1 MNTLYYLHKLN
12 AVVNLG
18 ILGKISSYP
27 TCPIAVI
34 LKMAMHLEDPEL
46 TAFARVGKGSVTR
59 ALVRSPTKT
68 RGSKPSL
75 QYGQHQLLTGPAP
88 ACQGKRNGPGA
99 QAGENSPAL
108 GRWALGRRGAEVV
121 LADSFA
127 YSRRA
132 FLPLTQVI
140 PDRRVTVSIPES
152 RRDELERAACHRR
165 TIIVLS
171 RSARFPASFP
181 LARGVAFAGSRVCR
195 PGPTALVRRGDVR
208 WDRRQADLRRYPA
221 ARLVLGRCLARMVA
235 AGSYVGVLLPPT
247 VPAAVAN
254 LALVLQG
261 KVPVNLNY
269 TAGQSIIDSS
279 IRQCGIR
286 HVITSPRVLERFQ
299 IAPDA
304 NLLMLEEVAGQVR
317 WSDKL
322 AGVTRSRLL
331 RHGMLE
337 RLIPG
342 LAGPDLDSIATVI
355 FTSGSTGDPK
365 GVVLSHR
372 NILSN
377 VLQIEEHV
385 HLEPNEVLL
394 GILPFFHS
402 FGNCVT
408 IWTALALGKK
418 VVYHHNPLD
427 ARTIGEICR
436 QHKVTL
442 IAGTSSFTRFYIK
455 SCPAEQFK
463 TLTHL
468 ILGAEKLKPEL
479 YRDINNWLGI
489 EPMEGYGTTELSPVV
504 AVNVPRGAPGGRTH
518 GARQPAGHCGA
529 SRSRN
534 DPQDRRSRHRR
545 RSFARSR
552 RVGPVRGPQVMVGY
566 LNRPEATARV
576 IKDGWY
582 LTGDLGYVDAD
593 GFLKITDRLSRF
605 SKIAGEMVPHVGVE
619 SAIMQ
624 LTEVDEHHVAVT
636 AVPDPKHGERLCVVY
651 TELGMSADEIHKALT
666 VSRIPR
672 LWIPSVRDFIQ
683 VPEIPITGT
692 GKVDLRRLPRAGPAG
707 TRCLNP
713 PFSGPYLFLFET
725 IRSPSGWHV
734 LAIRVSAP
742 RQGGS
747 VSVMSG
753 FVSEED
759 SLRWSCL
766 RDLSGGR
773 GG

>member
-1 MNTLYYLHKLN
+1 M
-12 AVVNLG
+12 
-18 ILGKISSYP
+18 SS
-27 TCPIAVI
+27 
-34 LKMAMHLEDPEL
+34 
-46 TAFARVGKGSVTR
+46 SVQHAT
-59 ALVRSPTKT
+59 
-68 RGSKPSL
+68 
-75 QYGQHQLLTGPAP
+75 GQQ
-88 ACQGKRNGPGA
+88 
-99 QAGENSPAL
+99 S
-108 GRWALGRRGAEVV
+108 
-121 LADSFA
+121 S
-127 YSRRA
+127 
-132 FLPLTQVI
+132 
-140 PDRRVTVSIPES
+140 
-152 RRDELERAACHRR
+152 
-165 TIIVLS
+165 
-171 RSARFPASFP
+171 SFP
-181 LARGVAFAGSRVCR
+181 DQPGFRPLSPLPAEWRSLAHAFVGQ
-195 PGPTALVRRGDVR
+195 VRRHWSDEAMCDGTGAKLTYGDTL
-208 WDRRQADLRRYPA
+208 LRA
-221 ARLVLGRCLARMVA
+221 IVLGRCLARMVA
-235 AGSYVGVLLPPT
+235 ADPYVGVLLPPT

-261 KVPVNLNY
+261 KIPVNLNY
-269 TAGQSIIDSS
+269 AAGPGIIDSS
-279 IRQCGIR
+279 IKQCGIR

-304 NLLMLEEVAGQVR
+304 NLLMLEEVASQVR

-322 AGVTRSRLL
+322 AGLTRSRLL
-331 RHGMLE
+331 RLGVLE

-377 VLQIEEHV
+377 VLQIEAHV

-427 ARTIGEICR
+427 ARTIGILCQ

-442 IAGTSSFTRFYIK
+442 IAGTPSFTRFYIK

-504 AVNVPRGAPGGRTH
+504 AVNVPRAMHLADGRTVH
-518 GARQPAGHCGA
+518 GNRPGTVGLPVPGTLLRTVDPDSGEDLSFGA
-529 SRSRN
+529 EGLV
-534 DPQDRRSRHRR
+534 
-545 RSFARSR
+545 A
-552 RVGPVRGPQVMVGY
+552 VRGPQVMVGY
-566 LNRPEATARV
+566 LNQPEATARV

-619 SAIMQ
+619 SAIMKI
-624 LTEVDEHHVAVT
+624 TEVDEHHVAVT

-666 VSRIPR
+666 ASRIPR
-672 LWIPSVRDFIQ
+672 LW
-683 VPEIPITGT
+683 
-692 GKVDLRRLPRAGPAG
+692 
-707 TRCLNP
+707 
-713 PFSGPYLFLFET
+713 
-725 IRSPSGWHV
+725 
-734 LAIRVSAP
+734 
-742 RQGGS
+742 
-747 VSVMSG
+747 
-753 FVSEED
+753 
-759 SLRWSCL
+759 
-766 RDLSGGR
+766 
-773 GG
+773 

>member
-1 MNTLYYLHKLN
+1 M
-12 AVVNLG
+12 
-18 ILGKISSYP
+18 SS
-27 TCPIAVI
+27 
-34 LKMAMHLEDPEL
+34 
-46 TAFARVGKGSVTR
+46 SVQHAT
-59 ALVRSPTKT
+59 
-68 RGSKPSL
+68 
-75 QYGQHQLLTGPAP
+75 GQQ
-88 ACQGKRNGPGA
+88 
-99 QAGENSPAL
+99 S
-108 GRWALGRRGAEVV
+108 
-121 LADSFA
+121 S
-127 YSRRA
+127 
-132 FLPLTQVI
+132 
-140 PDRRVTVSIPES
+140 
-152 RRDELERAACHRR
+152 
-165 TIIVLS
+165 
-171 RSARFPASFP
+171 SFP
-181 LARGVAFAGSRVCR
+181 DQPGFRPLSPLPAEWRSLAHAFVGQ
-195 PGPTALVRRGDVR
+195 VRRHWSDEAMCDGTGAKLTYGDTL
-208 WDRRQADLRRYPA
+208 LRA
-221 ARLVLGRCLARMVA
+221 IVLGRCLSRMVA
-235 AGSYVGVLLPPT
+235 ADSYVGVLLPPT

-261 KVPVNLNY
+261 KIPVNLNY
-269 TAGQSIIDSS
+269 AAGPGIIDSS
-279 IRQCGIR
+279 IKQCGIR

-304 NLLMLEEVAGQVR
+304 NLLMLEEVASQVR

-322 AGVTRSRLL
+322 AGLTRSRLL
-331 RHGMLE
+331 RLGVLE

-377 VLQIEEHV
+377 VLQIEAHV

-427 ARTIGEICR
+427 ARTIGKLCQ

-442 IAGTSSFTRFYIK
+442 IAGTPSFTRFYIK

-504 AVNVPRGAPGGRTH
+504 AVNVPREMHLADGRTVH
-518 GARQPAGHCGA
+518 GNRPGTVGLPVPGTILKTVDPDSGEDLSFGA
-529 SRSRN
+529 EGLV
-534 DPQDRRSRHRR
+534 
-545 RSFARSR
+545 A
-552 RVGPVRGPQVMVGY
+552 VRGPQVMVGY
-566 LNRPEATARV
+566 LNQPEATARV

-624 LTEVDEHHVAVT
+624 ITEVDEHHVAVT

-666 VSRIPR
+666 ASRIPR

-692 GKVDLRRLPRAGPAG
+692 GKVDLRRLR
-707 TRCLNP
+707 
-713 PFSGPYLFLFET
+713 E
-725 IRSPSGWHV
+725 
-734 LAIRVSAP
+734 LAQ
-742 RQGGS
+742 RQP
-747 VSVMSG
+747 VA
-753 FVSEED
+753 
-759 SLRWSCL
+759 
-766 RDLSGGR
+766 
-773 GG
+773 